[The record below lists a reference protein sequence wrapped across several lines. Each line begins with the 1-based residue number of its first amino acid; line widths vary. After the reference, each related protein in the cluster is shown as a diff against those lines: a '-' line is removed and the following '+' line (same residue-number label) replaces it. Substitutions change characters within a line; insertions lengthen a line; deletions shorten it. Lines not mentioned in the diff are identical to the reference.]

1 LSFVSLKHL
10 RDQPVK
16 CSSDKVTT
24 WALQVQFL
32 LQIIINRVSLL
43 LSDRQKALRLKIGV
57 AILIT
62 AVNISVYCIWVP
74 ARLQISK
81 RYIYI
86 NDRWDRCEKVIYLC
100 VDGALNWYFIHIV
113 RKRLVDQGCKLP
125 PELPLILNS
134 LHVSQ
139 RFCTPSTFI
148 SIRIS
153 PPMYL
158 LAGFD

>member
-1 LSFVSLKHL
+1 M
-10 RDQPVK
+10 
-16 CSSDKVTT
+16 
-24 WALQVQFL
+24 
-32 LQIIINRVSLL
+32 
-43 LSDRQKALRLKIGV
+43 RLKIGV

-113 RKRLVDQGCKLP
+113 RKRLVDQGCKLS

-139 RFCTPSTFI
+139 RFCTPSPFI

-153 PPMYL
+153 S
-158 LAGFD
+158 